1 MGKRRYLIMNEK
13 IFEISFGIIGHAG
26 DAKSTAHEALA
37 EAKIGNF
44 EKSRELLKEA
54 NETLTKAH
62 RFQTELIQAEASGE
76 KTEMGVVLV
85 HSQDHLMTTMNFLQL
100 AKEFIDMYE
109 FIYSKLE
116 K

>member
-1 MGKRRYLIMNEK
+1 MNEK

-26 DAKSTAHEALA
+26 DAKSTAHEAWG
-37 EAKIGNF
+37 EAKLGNF
-44 EKSRELLKEA
+44 EKARELLKEA

-100 AKEFIDMYE
+100 AKEFVDMYE

>member
-1 MGKRRYLIMNEK
+1 MDEK

-37 EAKIGNF
+37 EAKAGNF
-44 EKSRELLKEA
+44 EKAKELLAEA
-54 NETLTKAH
+54 SETLNKAH

-85 HSQDHLMTTMNFLQL
+85 HSQDHLMTTMNFLAL
-100 AKEFIDMYE
+100 AKEFVDMYE
-109 FIYSKLE
+109 FINKKLG
-116 K
+116 

>member
-1 MGKRRYLIMNEK
+1 MNER

-26 DAKSTAHEALA
+26 DAKSSAHEALA
-37 EAKIGNF
+37 EAKEGNF
-44 EKSRELLKEA
+44 EKARELLKEA
-54 NETLTKAH
+54 SETLNKAH

-100 AKEFIDMYE
+100 AKEFVDMYE
-109 FIYSKLE
+109 FISKKLG
-116 K
+116 

>member
-1 MGKRRYLIMNEK
+1 MNER

-26 DAKSTAHEALA
+26 DAKSSAHEALA
-37 EAKIGNF
+37 EAKEGNF
-44 EKSRELLKEA
+44 EKARELLKEA
-54 NETLTKAH
+54 GETLNKAH

-100 AKEFIDMYE
+100 AKEFVDMYE
-109 FIYSKLE
+109 FIYSKLG
-116 K
+116 

>member
-1 MGKRRYLIMNEK
+1 
-13 IFEISFGIIGHAG
+13 
-26 DAKSTAHEALA
+26 
-37 EAKIGNF
+37 
-44 EKSRELLKEA
+44 
-54 NETLTKAH
+54 
-62 RFQTELIQAEASGE
+62 EASGE

-100 AKEFIDMYE
+100 AKEFVDMYE